1 MTRIALALAVLAVAG
16 PALAQTPP
24 RVPPAGLSTFDR
36 HQFQAEQHR
45 QRMNQL
51 RNQSDQ
57 RQALTNQLRLDGE
70 LARQRVERSRQ
81 ADPYASNPPAIR
93 SPEEE
98 RAAREAATE
107 RRRRAASDVGQIDDW
122 LDRRP
127 N

>member
-24 RVPPAGLSTFDR
+24 RVPPSGLSTFDR

-45 QRMNQL
+45 QRMDQL

-81 ADPYASNPPAIR
+81 TDPYAWNTPAIR
-93 SPEEE
+93 SPEDE

>member
-24 RVPPAGLSTFDR
+24 RVPPAGLSTLDR
-36 HQFQAEQHR
+36 HQIQSDQHR
-45 QRMNQL
+45 QRMDQL
-51 RNQSDQ
+51 RNRSDQ
-57 RQALTNQLRLDGE
+57 RQVFTNQLRLEGD
-70 LARQRVERSRQ
+70 LARQRVEQSRQ
-81 ADPYASNPPAIR
+81 PDPYASNPPAIR

-107 RRRRAASDVGQIDDW
+107 RRRRTAAEVGQIDSW